1 MGDKPNVLKAN
12 NDMLNQLHSMVAQHL
27 IKQIASG
34 EATVQEIAA
43 AAKFLKDNNVT
54 ADIEFNQPLRQLEQE
69 VTPTM
74 ELPFVTDDT
83 EEDTCGT
90 CEEPCG
96 NEHCVTKEKSGE
108 TNN

>member
-1 MGDKPNVLKAN
+1 MSDKPNVLKAN

-34 EATVQEIAA
+34 EATIQEIAA
-43 AAKFLKDNNVT
+43 ATKFLKDNNVT
-54 ADIEFNQPLRQLEQE
+54 ADIEFSAPLRQLEQE

-74 ELPFVTDDT
+74 ELPFVTEDGG
-83 EEDTCGT
+83 EETCGT

-96 NEHCVTKEKSGE
+96 EEHCVTKDDK
-108 TNN
+108 

>member
-1 MGDKPNVLKAN
+1 MSDKPNVLKAN

-34 EATVQEIAA
+34 EATIQEIAA
-43 AAKFLKDNNVT
+43 ATKFLKDNNVT
-54 ADIEFNQPLRQLEQE
+54 ADVEFSTPLRQLEQE
-69 VTPTM
+69 VTPVGA
-74 ELPFVTDDT
+74 LPFITDA

-96 NEHCVTKEKSGE
+96 NEHCIAKEKSSE
-108 TNN
+108 AN